1 MLGALSVAALLA
13 SCSSGPA
20 PLGDGGTPGQQC
32 MGFEGFSPGTPLTTG
47 IYELVNTGSAAATI
61 QSVTLPGAHRLRM
74 TKAWL
79 VPIWQTGHGGTLD
92 VGAGW
97 AYPPN
102 FSKVVRYV
110 WARRVPAVGTTIKPG
125 HGLNLVFGLV
135 WAGGRAGLSPGPMIS
150 YTAGGSSYSFSEQTT
165 LEIAAKC

>member
-13 SCSSGPA
+13 SCSSGPG

-32 MGFEGFSPGTPLTTG
+32 MGFKGFSRGTPLTTG
-47 IYELVNTGSAAATI
+47 IYELDNTGTVAAAV
-61 QSVTLPGAHRLRM
+61 QSVTLPDAHGLRM

-79 VPIWQTGHGGTLD
+79 VPIWQAGHGGTLE

-102 FSKVVRYV
+102 FSKAARYQ
-110 WARRVPAVGTTIKPG
+110 WARRVPAVGATIKPG
-125 HGLNLVFGLV
+125 HGLNLVFGLI
-135 WAGGRAGLSPGPMIS
+135 WAGGRAGTSPGPVIA
-150 YTAGGSSYSFSEQTT
+150 YTAGGSSYTVAEQTT
-165 LEIAAKC
+165 LEVAAKC